1 MTPRIAHTQI
11 AKFAAV
17 YAEAVLTWLDSRE
30 PQALLWDGLSHH
42 FDFRSLDLDAPGIP
56 VITVIEEHWE
66 RLIGEV
72 DELIDPES
80 EHFDADALR
89 REIEHRISEEGYGE
103 RILKTFLNRLDRMAQ
118 IAAEEEDAGTP
129 PQNPDLD
136 TE

>member
-1 MTPRIAHTQI
+1 MIARIAHTQI

-17 YAEAVLTWLDSRE
+17 YAEAVLTWLDARE
-30 PQALLWDGLSHH
+30 PQALLWDGVSHS

-72 DELIDPES
+72 DEIIDPES
-80 EHFDADALR
+80 EHFDAEALR
-89 REIEHRISEEGYGE
+89 QEIEHRVSEEGYGE
-103 RILKTFLNRLDRMAQ
+103 RILKTFLTRLEKLAEL
-118 IAAEEEDAGTP
+118 AAEEDESGEP
-129 PQNPDLD
+129 PVNPDLD